1 MSKYLQS
8 AYVPYSAKQRYK
20 NRAYYKSSFLGSA
33 YYHSSSDCQGVKLC
47 EFASAEL
54 KSLHH
59 SQLDDHLC
67 NEIYSIQKDL
77 EKLDEEPKTEA
88 YK

>member
-1 MSKYLQS
+1 MLEMCQS
-8 AYVPYSAKQRYK
+8 TYKVPRSNIQQNSDIRTG
-20 NRAYYKSSFLGSA
+20 SFLGGA